1 MSWLTRLRNAA
12 APAALHRDLTEEQR
26 FHLEAKAADLA
37 RAGESDAEA
46 HRHARAHFGEPE
58 HWRDHSQAAKSSR
71 WLGDGL
77 ADLRYALRL
86 LRRQPGF
93 ALAATL
99 SLALGLG
106 ASAAVFSVVN
116 GTLLRPLP
124 YPQADRLTYIWHL
137 TPPAVA
143 LGSDVI
149 PWDRVAA
156 RDIAAM
162 PAFASVGAFKPG
174 AMNLTG
180 FAQPERLDTVFASA
194 GLFQAL
200 AVKPELG
207 RAYTAREDQPN
218 RGHVVLISDQVWR
231 GELHADPHA
240 LGRILSLDGQPY
252 AIVGVMPPGFDFP
265 SGATQPAIF
274 AFASRPQIWVPLAAP
289 PGPMARGESS
299 ELALLARLRDG
310 AGIAQAQGEL
320 DAYRRQLEAQT
331 PAARGWY
338 TALAQP
344 IAVQA
349 TGALRGPLWLLL
361 AAVGLV
367 LLVACSNVAGLLLAR
382 SLSRRREFAL
392 RAVLGAGAG
401 RLARQVLAEALT
413 LALGGAIA
421 GAAIAWALL
430 AALRDWAPATLP
442 QLRAAVLDWRVLAFG
457 AAATLCSAVLSALAP
472 MWTLARRSNA
482 AASLG
487 SGWRSRTG
495 LGSQQM
501 RNAMVAGQIALAL
514 VLAVSGALLARSLY
528 ATLAAGGGFAP
539 AHAVTFG
546 VSLPPLRYPDSATQS
561 RFLEAA
567 RARVS
572 ALPEVAAA
580 GFGEVAPLDGATEST
595 GLIIPGRPRDPRKP
609 IIANYTVASA
619 GFFQA
624 AGIPLLRGRV
634 FNDDDVAA
642 SLPVAVV
649 NQAFEANF
657 FPGQSAVG
665 QQIHVPIEREPR
677 LIVGVVANLKHD
689 RIGEAATPEM
699 FSPSTQ
705 GPWPSMLAM
714 QLLVRLRPA
723 PDGAMPQAFA
733 QHVASA
739 IHAVD
744 PEAAVASPQ
753 TLQRLI
759 ADSVAPA
766 RFAVL
771 LLAAFALLALALAVI
786 GLYGVVALVA
796 QQRRGEFS
804 LRLALGASRASLF
817 GLVLRQGARPAA
829 AGIAAGLLLAAASG
843 QFLRRYLFG
852 VAALDPFAVTAATL
866 LLAAIALAACLLPA
880 RRAARVDPIA
890 ALRED

>member
-1 MSWLTRLRNAA
+1 MSWITRLRNAA
-12 APAALHRDLTEEQR
+12 APATLHRDLSEEQR
-26 FHLEAKAADLA
+26 FHLDAKAADLA
-37 RAGESDAEA
+37 RAGESDAA
-46 HRHARAHFGEPE
+46 ARSQARQQFGEPE
-58 HWRDHSQAAKSSR
+58 HWRDQSDSAKSSR
-71 WLGDGL
+71 WLADAL

-93 ALAATL
+93 ALAGML

-106 ASAAVFSVVN
+106 ASTAVFGVVN

-124 YPQADRLTYIWHL
+124 YPRPGQLVYIWHL
-137 TPPAVA
+137 SPPTLAI
-143 LGSDVI
+143 GSDVI

-180 FAQPERLDTVFASA
+180 FSQPERLDAVLASA

-200 AVKPELG
+200 AVVPELG
-207 RAYTAREDQPN
+207 RVYNAEEDQPN
-218 RGHVVLISDQVWR
+218 RGHVVLLSDQAWR
-231 GELHADPHA
+231 NELGADPHA
-240 LGRILSLDGQPY
+240 IGRILTLDGQPY
-252 AIVGVMPPGFDFP
+252 AVVGVLPPGFDFP

-274 AFASRPQIWVPLAAP
+274 AFARRPQIWVPLAAL
-289 PGPMARGESS
+289 PGPLTRGESS
-299 ELALLARLRDG
+299 ELSLLARLRDG
-310 AGIAQAQGEL
+310 ASQAQAQGEL
-320 DAYRRQLEAQT
+320 DAYRHQLEART

-338 TALAQP
+338 AARAQP
-344 IAVQA
+344 IEVQA
-349 TGALRGPLWLLL
+349 VSALRGPLWLLL

-401 RLARQVLAEALT
+401 RLARQVLAEALS
-413 LALGGAIA
+413 LSLGGALA
-421 GAAIAWALL
+421 GAAVAALL
-430 AALRDWAPATLP
+430 LEALRFFTPGTLP
-442 QLRAAVLDWRVLAFG
+442 QLRAAALDWRVLAFG
-457 AAATLCSAVLSALAP
+457 VVATLCSAVLSALAP
-472 MWTLARRSNA
+472 MVTLLRRNHA
-482 AASLG
+482 AAGLG
-487 SGWRSRTG
+487 SGWRSRGG

-501 RNAMVAGQIALAL
+501 RNAVVAAQIALAL
-514 VLAVSGALLARSLY
+514 VLSVTGALLARSLL
-528 ATLAAGGGFAP
+528 ATLAAGGGFTP
-539 AHAVTFG
+539 ADAVTFG
-546 VSLPPLRYPDSATQS
+546 VSLPPLRYPDAAAQS

-567 RARVS
+567 RTRVA

-595 GLIIPGRPRDPRKP
+595 AVIIPGRPRDPRRP
-609 IIANYTVASA
+609 AITNYTVASA

-624 AGIPLLRGRV
+624 AGIPLLRGR
-634 FNDDDVAA
+634 FFSDDDTAA

-649 NQAFEANF
+649 NQALEASF
-657 FPGQSAVG
+657 FPGASAVG
-665 QQIHVPIEREPR
+665 RQIQVPIERTPR
-677 LIVGVVANLKHD
+677 IIVGVVANLKHD
-689 RIGEAATPEM
+689 QIREAATPEM

-705 GPWPSMLAM
+705 GPWPPMLAM

-723 PDGAMPQAFA
+723 RDGALPGEFA
-733 QHVASA
+733 QRVAA
-739 IHAVD
+739 AVHAVD
-744 PEAAVASPQ
+744 PEVAVAPPQ

-766 RFAVL
+766 RFAL
-771 LLAAFALLALALAVI
+771 QLLAAFALLSLALAAI

-817 GLVLRQGARPAA
+817 RLVLRQGARPAA
-829 AGIAAGLLLAAASG
+829 AGIAAGLLLAAAAS

-852 VAALDPFAVTAATL
+852 VAALDPVAVAAATL
-866 LLAAIALAACLLPA
+866 LLAAVALGSCLLPA
-880 RRAARVDPIA
+880 SRAARLDPAA